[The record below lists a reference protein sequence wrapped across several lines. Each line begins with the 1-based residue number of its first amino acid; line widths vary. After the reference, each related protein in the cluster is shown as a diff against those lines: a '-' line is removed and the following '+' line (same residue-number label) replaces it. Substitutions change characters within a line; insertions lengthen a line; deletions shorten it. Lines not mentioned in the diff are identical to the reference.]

1 MKKYRNNN
9 KLYMLRT
16 VFIMYNRETLEILQ
30 ESKKRR
36 SRARADRVREYD
48 RKLVKDEY
56 NAFIIKESTDMELMI
71 ALDESGYE
79 PSVENVLILR
89 EYAEGGSSEILDE
102 GVKAAIDALKN
113 SDAAIKLRRSK
124 DNLKQASAAYKAAD
138 KTMRGKS
145 VSDEDLEKY
154 KAAERWRDLAN
165 SDVKANTKA
174 RRKQFRTALI
184 NKDKYYADK
193 VRAEKIR
200 KSVEGD

>member
-1 MKKYRNNN
+1 
-9 KLYMLRT
+9 
-16 VFIMYNRETLEILQ
+16 MYNRETLEFLQ

-36 SRARADRVREYD
+36 SRARVDRVRECD

-71 ALDESGYE
+71 ALDECGYE
-79 PSVENVLILR
+79 PSIENVLVLR
-89 EYAEGGSSEILDE
+89 EYAEDGSTEILDE
-102 GVKAAIDALKN
+102 GIKAAIDALKN

-124 DNLKQASAAYKAAD
+124 GNLKQASAAYKAAD

-154 KAAERWRDLAN
+154 KSAERWKDLAKA
-165 SDVKANTKA
+165 DVKANAKA
-174 RRKQFRTALI
+174 RRRQVLTALT

-200 KSVEGD
+200 KSVGLDGQ